1 MFRAVKIKLDRLSE
15 SELQSLRETQRIAA
29 NVYNDY
35 VDYAFEHQKCSRFDL
50 QKALYY
56 IEREKFP
63 EFPPPLVQSISS
75 EVLGAVKAVKFRH
88 RPRRYENGTLTYDTR
103 MFTLRDDQLILRNVG
118 KRFNTTIKFPE
129 WCKDIVKEGKPK
141 TVQLIWNRKNQR
153 FDVQIVFK
161 LPDVGKKSEGKVI
174 GIDRGLINLVVT
186 SEGEFFGAK
195 KVRGNQRKFLFLRR
209 KLSSK
214 GTRSAKRLLKKLSGK
229 EKRFNKDVNHCIAK
243 KLASRSDVK
252 TYVIEDLKGIR
263 NQKRGKKLNKLLS
276 SWTFC
281 QFEFF
286 LIYKCITNGITVQK
300 VNPAYTSQ
308 TCSNC
313 GRIHKKN
320 RDRGRYTC
328 DVCGLKIHADV
339 NAALN
344 IRDRWVSKSSRGLT
358 HGQGAVDHPHGNG
371 GNIESQDHH
380 ASDG

>member
-1 MFRAVKIKLDRLSE
+1 
-15 SELQSLRETQRIAA
+15 
-29 NVYNDY
+29 
-35 VDYAFEHQKCSRFDL
+35 
-50 QKALYY
+50 
-56 IEREKFP
+56 
-63 EFPPPLVQSISS
+63 
-75 EVLGAVKAVKFRH
+75 
-88 RPRRYENGTLTYDTR
+88 

-229 EKRFNKDVNHCIAK
+229 EKRFNQDVNHCIAK

-252 TYVIEDLKGIR
+252 SYVIEDLNGIR
-263 NQKRGKKLNKLLS
+263 NNKCGKKLNKLLS
-276 SWTFC
+276 SWTFF
-281 QFEFF
+281 QLEFF
-286 LIYKCITNGITVQK
+286 LTYKCSANGISVQK
-300 VNPAYTSQ
+300 VSPVYTSQ
-308 TCSNC
+308 RCSNC
-313 GRIHKKN
+313 GRIHKEN
-320 RDRGRYTC
+320 RNRGRYTC

-344 IRDRWVSKSSRGLT
+344 IRDRYVSKSSCGST
-358 HGQGAVDHPHGNG
+358 HRQGAVDHPDGNG
-371 GNIESQDHH
+371 EFAESQDHH
-380 ASDG
+380 E